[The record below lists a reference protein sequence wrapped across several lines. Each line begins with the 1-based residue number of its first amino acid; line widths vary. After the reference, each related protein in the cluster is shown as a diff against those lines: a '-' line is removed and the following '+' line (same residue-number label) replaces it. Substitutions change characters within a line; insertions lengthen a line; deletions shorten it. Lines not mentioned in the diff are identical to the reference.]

1 MRALVSVAWL
11 VLGLVCA
18 PLAAQSA
25 AVPTLSARVTDTTAT
40 LDAAAIARIEAP
52 LAALE
57 SRKGAQVAVL
67 VIPSTAPETIEAYA
81 VRAFEQWKLG
91 HAGVDDGVLLV
102 VAKDD
107 RTVRIEVGYGLEGA
121 IPDVAAYRVIQE
133 YLVPRFREGDFSGG
147 IEAAT
152 GALSLL
158 IDGEALPEPMASDSL
173 AQDGGPRAPPDGGY
187 DSVDSDPVNYL
198 VFTFVAFII
207 ARALFD
213 AWVKSWWRRGL
224 LGGTV
229 LAAAAAGFAL
239 AGVFHSVLWASGIGF
254 VVGFL
259 FAAVRLQDGGR
270 GGYARSGSYR
280 SGSSRSSSR
289 SSSSSS
295 RSWSGG
301 GGRSGGGGASGR
313 W

>member
-1 MRALVSVAWL
+1 VRALASIAWL

-18 PLAAQSA
+18 PLAAQTA

-91 HAGVDDGVLLV
+91 RAGVDDGVLLV

-158 IDGEALPEPMASDSL
+158 IDGEALPEPMAIDPGV
-173 AQDGGPRAPPDGGY
+173 AY
-187 DSVDSDPVNYL
+187 DSDRAGGDPGYVSSFDDRLLSYL
-198 VFTFVAFII
+198 PFAAVAFIVF
-207 ARALFD
+207 RALLD
-213 AWVKSWWRRGL
+213 AWVKSVWRRGL
-224 LGGTV
+224 VGGAV
-229 LAAAAAGFAL
+229 LAVVAGGFSIAGLFPSL
-239 AGVFHSVLWASGIGF
+239 AWSLGIGF
-254 VVGFL
+254 VAGFL
-259 FAAVRLQDGGR
+259 FSVVKMGGGGGG
-270 GGYARSGSYR
+270 GGYARSGSY
-280 SGSSRSSSR
+280 SGSSSR
-289 SSSSSS
+289 SSSSGSS